1 MAEKVK
7 KDNFLKKA
15 GRFFKSL
22 FVEMKKVSWPTWK
35 QILVSTVSVIVVCV
49 IFACII
55 GLLDLVIG
63 NLLFGQLL
71 GLRG

>member
-7 KDNFLKKA
+7 KDGFFKKV
-15 GRFFKSL
+15 GKYFKSL
-22 FVEMKKVSWPTWK
+22 WLEMKKVSWPTWK
-35 QILVSTVSVIVVCV
+35 QILVSTMSVIVVCV

-55 GLLDLVIG
+55 GLLDLIIG

-71 GLRG
+71 GLR

>member
-7 KDNFLKKA
+7 KDGFLKKA
-15 GRFFKSL
+15 GKYFKSL
-22 FVEMKKVSWPTWK
+22 WVEMKKVSWPTWK
-35 QILVSTVSVIVVCV
+35 QIVVSTASVIVVCV
-49 IFACII
+49 LFACVI

-71 GLRG
+71 GLR